1 MGGIF
6 MLSKKLR
13 MKILAGALG
22 LVIMVSLISTIVVSV
37 IVNKQN
43 RTAMNRSLEK
53 GLAIVK
59 DDLGLKQAA
68 VRNELEQMTEL
79 NKLGEN
85 VKFILDYTNDALTT
99 GDSSFT
105 MTRDSSERISFALLQ
120 SVMGSD
126 YSRII
131 VYDMK
136 GRLLNF
142 AFRSGND
149 AITIGYTAK
158 KSFQTTTRKQGA
170 GSDDSEWR
178 KTDTLSDSS
187 IALQYNNDATAS
199 GAIRFL
205 GEHGVMNIQA
215 VVPIKANVFNEKS
228 DAYEEAQVGFTV
240 AMKPLANTFITQ
252 MGRLTGAQPHIF
264 VEDTLSAGVNGAYKT
279 LQIDE
284 TAKSSPENWQ
294 IATQSTIL
302 NMLDIDKESYFQ
314 GVLPLYNSSGFV
326 GAVALLQSDQIVKA
340 NNRQMIL
347 MLSLVALA
355 CMALAAPL
363 AFFFSGKIVHPIITI
378 VNRLKDIAEG
388 EGDLTKRLEVKSKD
402 EIGQVALWFNAFI
415 DNVHVMIKNV
425 AQNADQLNFASTN
438 LAEISEVMDKGSEQ
452 TAAKAN
458 TVAAAGEEMSANMS
472 TVASAVAAAAEN
484 VGMVVTATEEMSNT
498 INEISRNAVKAR
510 DITMDAVS
518 QADTASLQMGDLGNA
533 ANDINNVVAAITDI
547 SEQVKLLALNAT
559 IEAARAGEAGKGF
572 AVVANEIKELANQT
586 DAATG
591 DIKAKV
597 GGIRNSTEKTVD
609 QINNISKV
617 VNDVNEIVLVIASA
631 VEEQSVTTQDI
642 AKSISQA
649 SRGIEEVNGNISQSS
664 QVSGEI
670 AREIGEV
677 TATTS
682 EMSANSSQVNERSAE
697 LSQLAVRLKEMVG
710 RFKV

>member
-1 MGGIF
+1 MF
-6 MLSKKLR
+6 SKKLR

-22 LVIMVSLISTIVVSV
+22 LVIMVSLISTLVVSV

-43 RTAMNRSLEK
+43 RASVNLSLEK

-59 DDLGLKQAA
+59 DDLGQRQEA
-68 VRNELEQMTEL
+68 VLNELEQMTEL

-85 VKFILDYTNDALTT
+85 VKFILDYSSNALDT

-105 MTRDSSERISFALLQ
+105 MTRDSSERIAFALLQ
-120 SVMGSD
+120 NVMGSG
-126 YSRII
+126 YARMM
-131 VYDMK
+131 VYDLH

-142 AFRSGND
+142 AFRSGDD
-149 AITIGYTAK
+149 AITVGYTTK
-158 KSFQTTTRKQGA
+158 NDFRITTRKHGS
-170 GSDDSEWR
+170 GSDDTVWN
-178 KTDTLSDSS
+178 KTDALSDSS
-187 IALQYNNDATAS
+187 IALQFNEDAATS
-199 GAIRFL
+199 EAIRFR
-205 GEHGVMNIQA
+205 GEHGMMYIQA

-228 DAYEEAQVGFTV
+228 DAYESTQIGFTM
-240 AMKPLANTFITQ
+240 AMKPIGDAFVNQ
-252 MGRLTGAQPHIF
+252 MGRLTGAQPHVF
-264 VEDTLSAGVNGAYKT
+264 VEETLSAGVNDAYQT
-279 LQIDE
+279 LQIGE
-284 TAKSSPENWQ
+284 IAKGAPENWQ
-294 IATQSTIL
+294 IAAQSIV
-302 NMLDIDKESYFQ
+302 LDRIDIKEESFFQ
-314 GVLPLYNSSGFV
+314 GVLPLYNSDGFV

-378 VNRLKDIAEG
+378 VNRLQDIAEG

-415 DNVHVMIKNV
+415 DKVHLMIKNV
-425 AQNADQLNFASTN
+425 AQNAEQLNFASTN

-472 TVASAVAAAAEN
+472 TVASAMAAAAEN

-547 SEQVKLLALNAT
+547 SDQVKLLALNAT

-597 GGIRNSTEKTVD
+597 GGIRNSTEKTVN
-609 QINNISKV
+609 QINSISKV

-682 EMSANSSQVNERSAE
+682 EMSSNSSQVNERSAE